1 MKAETEAD
9 RHPVMKE
16 GDAGK
21 ITGICFSFFFFFFCV
36 SHSSFLTAC
45 LNVGRSLLCALSIF
59 LPSRSFAVQP
69 SADSLGMPR
78 ESGERACHQSTSFL
92 MNRLQSLR

>member
-21 ITGICFSFFFFFFCV
+21 ITGICFSFFFFLFLCV
-36 SHSSFLTAC
+36 TLFLSHCLFECRTLTPLCSLHLPAF
-45 LNVGRSLLCALSIF
+45 SLLRCAAV
-59 LPSRSFAVQP
+59 SRFSRHAEGV
-69 SADSLGMPR
+69 G
-78 ESGERACHQSTSFL
+78 
-92 MNRLQSLR
+92 